1 MDDAALMRRQ
11 VHREDRL
18 ESGGRLEST
27 TGERRRSER
36 GSSGERK
43 WLDDRLHH
51 TPQPLMA
58 EDEDSSSSMASLF
71 EGMVLF
77 NSSQIPD
84 PIDPSPTSTST
95 PLDENLFSDLTLTSP
110 SPQSPPATAAAA
122 AAAST
127 PPPPPEIPSG
137 SRQISRRK
145 KKGGFFRVGYGRDS
159 TGSSFDEPISSS
171 SSPIQSNFNS
181 DSVTPKLGET
191 PIDQPLSSSSSS
203 SSPIQSNTN
212 SNSNSSSVPP
222 RFEEPPIGTTTSEG
236 IESKVPTIESEVRE
250 RSSEIPTN
258 EIEVREMGSVEN
270 DERRDGLVAES
281 VSSEEKLEGIRGGV
295 MEKIGLIGGAV
306 SEVSKLRKEVARK
319 RRKAAE
325 NVNLS
330 AVKYRE
336 LEEELEE
343 ACEAEDFER
352 ADRYR
357 DISKVVGSKRH
368 YIHNLI
374 FEAAD
379 NADLILKNAAEHSLK
394 EMNEWSSSME
404 KLEIKKMELEIES
417 HLINDTRLG
426 LSDSI
431 NHAIE
436 NDTIEKELFL
446 KKKHELTEDLEKLL
460 ALVREKEAEIAENDS
475 HIAEVEKRIANVVSR
490 FHEAKSS
497 INVKYDDMQSV
508 ISMVDLECE
517 ALSTKKKEID
527 DFVYQQEKR
536 GAMLRE
542 LASGSS
548 NEARE
553 CQELVELRKSL
564 ALPIFSYREE
574 KMKLAKTEEK
584 IMEEVQ
590 TLRQEISYARIS
602 LQTRLYF
609 GSQGSLRWVA
619 PRADNSCQRELSS
632 TRSRIQEEITSAKQ
646 RIFFIDKR
654 SPELEAEKKVAAAA
668 RNFKEAARVAAE
680 MKSLGVEKESIKNT
694 MDYAILELE
703 KMEEEINATVER
715 LLKMEEL
722 ILSKERE
729 AAMAGFE
736 RLRLVSAAA
745 MAERSAALD
754 LGDDEEACTLHG
766 EAEAANSEA
775 AKLQEA
781 YNLKEEDFGS
791 MAKHLISIELIANL
805 GRKQLAEMAK
815 SVSLSN
821 T

>member
-1 MDDAALMRRQ
+1 
-11 VHREDRL
+11 
-18 ESGGRLEST
+18 
-27 TGERRRSER
+27 
-36 GSSGERK
+36 
-43 WLDDRLHH
+43 
-51 TPQPLMA
+51 MA
-58 EDEDSSSSMASLF
+58 DDEDSMGSLF

-77 NSSQIPD
+77 NSSQTPD
-84 PIDPSPTSTST
+84 PIDPSPTPTPTPTRPPSPPSTTT

-110 SPQSPPATAAAA
+110 SAAV
-122 AAAST
+122 STT
-127 PPPPPEIPSG
+127 PPLPPETPSG

-159 TGSSFDEPISSS
+159 TGSSFDDPISSS
-171 SSPIQSNFNS
+171 SSPIHYNFNS
-181 DSVTPKLGET
+181 DSVTPELGET
-191 PIDQPLSSSSSS
+191 PIDQPLPSSSSSS
-203 SSPIQSNTN
+203 LSSPIRSNSN
-212 SNSNSSSVPP
+212 SNSNSSSVTPT
-222 RFEEPPIGTTTSEG
+222 FEEPPIGTTTSEG
-236 IESKVPTIESEVRE
+236 IESEVPTIESEVLE
-250 RSSEIPTN
+250 RSSEVPTN
-258 EIEVREMGSVEN
+258 EIEVQEMGSVEN

-295 MEKIGLIGGAV
+295 MEKIGRVRGTV

-352 ADRYR
+352 ADRVSERLAEVEKERESFANALR
-357 DISKVVGSKRH
+357 DAEAECDAVDVKMQEVLEL
-368 YIHNLI
+368 LI
-374 FEAAD
+374 AAEEEEVLLLEQFAKEAAD
-379 NADLILKNAAEHSLK
+379 NAHLILKNAAEHSSK
-394 EMNEWSSSME
+394 EMDEWSSSME
-404 KLEIKKMELEIES
+404 ELEIKKMELEIKS

-426 LSDSI
+426 LGDSI

-436 NDTIEKELFL
+436 NDTREKDLLF
-446 KKKHELTEDLEKLL
+446 KKKRELTEELEKLL
-460 ALVREKEAEIAENDS
+460 ALVREKEAEIAENDL
-475 HIAEVEKRIANVVSR
+475 HIAEVEERIVDVVSG
-490 FHEAKSS
+490 FHDAQSS

-508 ISMVDLECE
+508 LSMVELESE

-527 DFVYQQEKR
+527 DFMSQEEKR
-536 GAMLRE
+536 GTMLRE
-542 LASGSS
+542 LASSSS
-548 NEARE
+548 NEAKE

-574 KMKLAKTEEK
+574 KMKLAKAEEK

-590 TLRQEISYARIS
+590 TLRQEVSTARIS
-602 LQTRLYF
+602 LQ
-609 GSQGSLRWVA
+609 
-619 PRADNSCQRELSS
+619 ELSS

-654 SPELEAEKKVAAAA
+654 SPELEAQKKVAAAA

-694 MDYAILELE
+694 MDAAILELE
-703 KMEEEINATVER
+703 KVEEEINATVDR
-715 LLKMEEL
+715 LQKMEEL

-729 AAMAGFE
+729 AALAGFE

-745 MAERSAALD
+745 MAERSAALG
-754 LGDDEEACTLHG
+754 LGDDEEACTLHV
-766 EAEAANSEA
+766 EAESANAEA
-775 AKLQEA
+775 TKLQEA

-791 MAKHLISIELIANL
+791 MMAKHLISIELIANL